1 METRICFKKLE
12 KRIAVL
18 SLFFVSVVIARS
30 ELLSVILSPTN
41 DEILKEWSTIGNVEK
56 DANGDIVMGEETSE
70 LISPDLDISS
80 YNTPVCRLF
89 LHNSWADNLRI
100 LGSTDGSS
108 FEELSNNIGTAR
120 GDQNLYIPL
129 KKNIK
134 KIKLVGKTVL
144 SGLKLKE
151 DDIVNQYPAFFDV
164 PAMRYTWLYSG
175 IMNDMGESLYLNKNS
190 FMTSMELDL
199 SSLNAPYFVFSNYL
213 SRRIQYPSVKLE
225 ISTDGIHYEEMVLPG
240 IKPGRYNYPKTE
252 LPKSTKRVRVSGE
265 QTIYYFLFK
274 EKPVINHFPYKSTI
288 EEFRGNWNIP
298 SLESNSDSSIRLL
311 VGDSIQ
317 TPELDLSAL
326 ENPVLRLKMSL
337 SGNVMAYASE
347 DGKQYTQ
354 IGRFTQMAP
363 EYQVAL
369 NKTTKYVVLK
379 GSGNLYSATIKER
392 DLIDSFPYEPDLN
405 QLCSQ
410 WTFLPSGGSL
420 HADRVSVF
428 SYSGLLSPEL
438 KLEKTD
444 RPYCYLEKRGDS
456 TIYVSATSDMVN
468 YEPVI
473 ELKGSSLQ
481 TNYEFP
487 IPKTTKQLSL
497 RGAGDYYSISI
508 RNEVL
513 KEDFPYRP
521 ALDDIV
527 KEWTFTGRYKKYDTY
542 ISLID
547 GYLISP
553 AFDLKKAEE
562 MYLKISYY
570 GSLSID
576 YSEDGINFM
585 NSQVFSNSSSL
596 ETLTIPL
603 DENCKKIRFKG
614 EGSLGKSIYKIAVLP
629 LTQSPVLDFPYAPS
643 HREIDSVWFAN
654 KVTVNTDY
662 LRFNDLLSG
671 VKSPLLDLSNM
682 RDPVCFVNV
691 KNNPVQVSYY
701 TDVSTSHSLALLS
714 GSANMI
720 LPKEAKSVSL
730 SGKCDLYG
738 IRIFDNPVVNQ
749 FPYIPER
756 KQFTDN
762 WCVGGSVVFN
772 DNLATLIADT
782 SYIIS
787 PLLNLAQMS
796 NPVCRIC
803 FNGNA
808 FLEHS
813 EDGIHFEK
821 ASQLISGDIHE
832 YALSATTKKI
842 RITGKGYL
850 QSFKIINSIPVS
862 SFPYIPTMTEIANGY
877 EMSNVVLDGES
888 LVFNNGVMLS
898 PPLVLSSLD
907 HPLLKIV
914 MVGQTY
920 GMFKIEG
927 SYDGRTFQTLYDE
940 IVDPTDDLIKL
951 PLDRTI
957 KKIRISSTSSTVT
970 QLSVDE
976 DLPISQFPYTPA
988 LEDIVDSWTLE
999 DGIFKLTSG
1008 FLQISRNSGKWKL
1021 TSPRLDLNVVAQPEL
1036 ELRIDQENLTTY
1048 GSVLLQYSADAIT
1061 FKPLVS
1067 ALQKGH
1073 YFISL
1078 PPEATFI
1085 RLASDTE
1092 YGFMA
1097 IRIQQTSPDVSIQT
1111 LPYKADFTDKTDVP
1125 WFFTDSIVRTSVK
1138 ESLSLNSVQTEII
1151 SPEIKIDPE
1160 ISLLLSLTLN
1170 VPSDTELQ
1178 IESSVNGADFV
1189 TVKKLDYSL
1198 AGNVSASIKLPAGT
1212 KYIKIKQGSNPQNV
1226 TVNSLYLQEDKAAVF
1241 DKFPLIESFEPS
1253 QTPKW
1258 EIRGNSC
1265 VEYISSTYDG
1275 NYSLRLRQNDTL
1287 LLKELNLGVLKE
1299 PAFRVM
1305 NYNYSSDIDVQV
1317 TSDFENYTTLTFN
1330 KYGIVDLP
1338 GETKGILLKSR
1349 TGASIWL
1356 DFLVVGEKKMLRNE
1370 ALFCFD
1376 FKDALSQPY
1385 SELEWVYGSEGYRL
1399 KWGSVPQEGTEW
1411 KATLHT
1417 GALPNNGQCQIEVAG
1432 LSTEGVSLYF
1442 GSQILHN
1449 GVNSVGNFDRGRIVA
1464 TVTQQDADLSQVC
1477 ITRLSSVTPSS
1488 SMAKDITHFYDTDG
1502 DGLKEY
1508 FYSGSEMI
1516 CFNRFHNGV
1525 PFLYESL
1532 PVDLWYNPVF
1542 KMGDFNGDGKIDFA
1556 YCNNSSKEWKSR
1568 IYLSNADGS
1577 YELHQNM
1584 PATIADFNM
1593 DGRKDFVDLE
1603 KYVNGEDPVDNRLAG
1618 WIQLAGG
1625 VWKQNDLYFYSQ
1637 KMLENKREEILD
1649 SEEGG
1654 RSVLALDA
1662 STVLNSMKANWYI
1675 PPTTATLTYSQSNE
1689 VEIDLNKDGFTDLIM
1704 TKNGKI
1710 LSCLG
1715 ENKYLSMPL
1724 SGQFLVCDLNND
1736 QISDFIHFDG
1746 GAKTVKTLVYNPAKK
1761 QFEEEVLMTG
1771 IKLDRQVFC
1780 YDFDR
1785 DGDLDILLPV
1795 SNSLEGGYSFL
1806 AIAENNGKGKFTA
1819 GEGLHEYAY
1828 KKCWAFFG
1836 CADVDNDGYYDLLI
1850 ADEQHNSY
1858 VMKGKK
1864 GLSFGDPVLLPD
1876 LKISSDNTEGKLWAR
1891 NVFVADFDADGRYEI
1906 MSQKDGRG
1914 PIKIYQFEEGAANQ
1928 RPLPPAK
1935 PDFVYEAAS
1944 GLLKVY
1950 WKPGSDTESSPC
1962 ELTYSLRVGTT
1973 PGGGEIAT
1981 GDALADGRRCNFL
1994 PGSLG
1999 SNLEKM
2005 YQTRLWGTGTY
2016 YISVQSVDP
2025 NMNGSAWSEPCVVE
2039 IKMPVVDFNCSLQE
2053 PTTAD
2058 TLYLSAA
2065 EANGY
2070 EVNWLLADGVCVSR
2084 ESDSQIGVCWSEPG
2098 EKRIA
2103 YQLVAGSDTL
2113 SKEKTIY
2120 VWPGRFRNEVSE
2132 IWETFDIDGDG
2143 DLDMLHPT
2151 HGVMVNDGKGNFEK
2165 VAKIYNADLT
2175 GKGPT
2180 GGVIDFNRNGL
2191 PDWIVATSK
2200 GNVMLNKGNQVF
2212 SILSDNQV
2220 PTTPYFLDLNNDGKP
2235 EGYYQGS
2242 SIFDRSGWYK
2252 NGDNGFEWTRFD
2264 FDDDGYT
2271 DFGYPSAIDLNR
2283 DGLWDFHKG
2292 GGRFLINKGD
2302 FVFELLS
2309 IPMPEQYARRDVK
2322 VIADFTNDGYPDL
2335 LMDNMM
2341 ILENQQNKRFAEWLR
2356 IEIPV
2361 EIEYIRDMGIAD
2373 LDNNG
2378 CLDIYHKDGIFYFYP
2393 DKTYRFKKHYLPN
2406 SYFSGECVY
2415 FDYNGDGSCD
2425 FVSNISPGMYEKSEY
2440 YYNTTAIRNE
2450 APSAPKNLRVKQA
2463 VQTLELEWDDAE
2475 DDRTHFSQMRY
2486 NVSVRKKG
2494 MSGDNSFVIS
2504 PLNGLKDAAAI
2515 IPGHKYYQTT
2525 RLTVP
2530 TLALPE
2536 GEYELQVQAID
2547 GWNAHS
2553 PMSAPLS
2560 FSVTSAPMFE
2570 LEEKICANVVTKIRY
2585 IGTQVAPDALSWNWN
2600 GGELIATDGNYFHV
2614 VWSEAGTKQVACQI
2628 NEKKISLPVVVKEPA
2643 RFYLEIPEYA
2653 LYKSWFT
2660 LELPDVLLRPG
2671 MEMQWEYRRAGGSYS
2686 WNSLSAERLGYTN
2699 RVRMSIPAIGKQEL
2713 RLTVDNGSCKPDI
2726 FVYEIELLN
2735 SIPQPK
2741 ISLVTVD
2748 EQSGKYRIDWD
2759 ANFWNFKD
2767 GVIPDYIKEVV
2778 IYRQGNRLSEYSE
2791 IGTASIRD
2799 GAFVDYGSYPELV
2812 NATYFISLRT
2822 KFGAESEF
2830 SIRHTP
2836 IRIQLNKLGESEWNI
2851 SWSQYLGERIDYY
2864 RIWRGTSPGNLKE
2877 IAEVAGNYGAYRDT
2891 NNPGNEAYYAVS
2903 YERYL
2908 DDWKPMAANGKRRAA
2923 NATDVLA
2930 KGRSF
2935 TVSTEE
2941 SRELIMAQQL
2951 HLLAVDNRTELT
2963 PQVPTTSLLANMLPV
2978 NVTYKQVNWHIEQG
2992 KEWVT
2997 LTPNG
3002 VVAATGTGN
3011 GDVVIK
3017 ATTIDGSQLAATIN
3031 LRVSGYQT
3039 CTPLQ
3044 KPQISVFEDRLE
3056 TVSAEGI
3063 TYQWYFNGSVLDQ
3076 ATASVLYPPYAGDY
3090 TLLVTNQCGESVMSD
3105 SYPFVPTGL
3114 SPAEE
3119 SGLRVGPNPVEREL
3133 VITSVFPM
3141 ERMKLTNEQGKEMYA
3156 CSLDQVLSV
3165 TISMQDFPAGV
3176 YFLQITGKD
3185 GKQTIRKILKKHAF

>member
-1 METRICFKKLE
+1 MK
-12 KRIAVL
+12 
-18 SLFFVSVVIARS
+18 
-30 ELLSVILSPTN
+30 
-41 DEILKEWSTIGNVEK
+41 
-56 DANGDIVMGEETSE
+56 
-70 LISPDLDISS
+70 
-80 YNTPVCRLF
+80 
-89 LHNSWADNLRI
+89 NLRNKSGSQYQGTNPFYRCFLVWII
-100 LGSTDGSS
+100 LV
-108 FEELSNNIGTAR
+108 I
-120 GDQNLYIPL
+120 
-129 KKNIK
+129 
-134 KIKLVGKTVL
+134 
-144 SGLKLKE
+144 SGLPAVAVVDQFPYSVTNEQLQGTWTVE
-151 DDIVNQYPAFFDV
+151 DEMLVSP
-164 PAMRYTWLYSG
+164 
-175 IMNDMGESLYLNKNS
+175 
-190 FMTSMELDL
+190 ELDL
-199 SSLNAPYFVFSNYL
+199 SSLSLGKLLLTFSSPGYATMTYKKRGGNGSWEPLPEIWMMSGKVSGIYL
-213 SRRIQYPSVKLE
+213 PSDVSQIGIRSGSPLLSLQIADAGLIQYPSVVLADRMMEDWLVSPDCQLKKDGNEFYIDMGNSLMSAPLALSEKDREMTIDYYAAAFECGEVLGSDDGLTFYSLGYLTSYAGNRKTFDLPASLRVVKIKKMGVLYLYKIDFQEGMVVPPPVVDPDIDPDTIRSFPAICSFESEEKLHWRIKGKGVIE
-225 ISTDGIHYEEMVLPG
+225 SSGNAYDGFNHVYLAPGDTLVSNVL
-240 IKPGRYNYPKTE
+240 N
-252 LPKSTKRVRVSGE
+252 
-265 QTIYYFLFK
+265 
-274 EKPVINHFPYKSTI
+274 
-288 EEFRGNWNIP
+288 
-298 SLESNSDSSIRLL
+298 
-311 VGDSIQ
+311 
-317 TPELDLSAL
+317 LSAL
-326 ENPVLRLKMSL
+326 ENPVLK
-337 SGNVMAYASE
+337 
-347 DGKQYTQ
+347 
-354 IGRFTQMAP
+354 IGAP
-363 EYQVAL
+363 VYL
-369 NKTTKYVVLK
+369 N
-379 GSGNLYSATIKER
+379 
-392 DLIDSFPYEPDLN
+392 
-405 QLCSQ
+405 C
-410 WTFLPSGGSL
+410 
-420 HADRVSVF
+420 H
-428 SYSGLLSPEL
+428 
-438 KLEKTD
+438 
-444 RPYCYLEKRGDS
+444 
-456 TIYVSATSDMVN
+456 ATSDLKTYSKVSVENGVAKLSKDIIQVILVN
-468 YEPVI
+468 
-473 ELKGSSLQ
+473 
-481 TNYEFP
+481 
-487 IPKTTKQLSL
+487 
-497 RGAGDYYSISI
+497 
-508 RNEVL
+508 
-513 KEDFPYRP
+513 
-521 ALDDIV
+521 
-527 KEWTFTGRYKKYDTY
+527 
-542 ISLID
+542 
-547 GYLISP
+547 
-553 AFDLKKAEE
+553 
-562 MYLKISYY
+562 
-570 GSLSID
+570 
-576 YSEDGINFM
+576 
-585 NSQVFSNSSSL
+585 
-596 ETLTIPL
+596 
-603 DENCKKIRFKG
+603 
-614 EGSLGKSIYKIAVLP
+614 
-629 LTQSPVLDFPYAPS
+629 
-643 HREIDSVWFAN
+643 
-654 KVTVNTDY
+654 
-662 LRFNDLLSG
+662 
-671 VKSPLLDLSNM
+671 
-682 RDPVCFVNV
+682 
-691 KNNPVQVSYY
+691 
-701 TDVSTSHSLALLS
+701 
-714 GSANMI
+714 GSA
-720 LPKEAKSVSL
+720 
-730 SGKCDLYG
+730 
-738 IRIFDNPVVNQ
+738 
-749 FPYIPER
+749 
-756 KQFTDN
+756 
-762 WCVGGSVVFN
+762 
-772 DNLATLIADT
+772 
-782 SYIIS
+782 
-787 PLLNLAQMS
+787 
-796 NPVCRIC
+796 
-803 FNGNA
+803 
-808 FLEHS
+808 HS
-813 EDGIHFEK
+813 
-821 ASQLISGDIHE
+821 
-832 YALSATTKKI
+832 
-842 RITGKGYL
+842 
-850 QSFKIINSIPVS
+850 
-862 SFPYIPTMTEIANGY
+862 
-877 EMSNVVLDGES
+877 
-888 LVFNNGVMLS
+888 
-898 PPLVLSSLD
+898 
-907 HPLLKIV
+907 
-914 MVGQTY
+914 
-920 GMFKIEG
+920 
-927 SYDGRTFQTLYDE
+927 
-940 IVDPTDDLIKL
+940 
-951 PLDRTI
+951 
-957 KKIRISSTSSTVT
+957 
-970 QLSVDE
+970 
-976 DLPISQFPYTPA
+976 
-988 LEDIVDSWTLE
+988 
-999 DGIFKLTSG
+999 
-1008 FLQISRNSGKWKL
+1008 
-1021 TSPRLDLNVVAQPEL
+1021 
-1036 ELRIDQENLTTY
+1036 
-1048 GSVLLQYSADAIT
+1048 QY
-1061 FKPLVS
+1061 
-1067 ALQKGH
+1067 
-1073 YFISL
+1073 
-1078 PPEATFI
+1078 
-1085 RLASDTE
+1085 
-1092 YGFMA
+1092 
-1097 IRIQQTSPDVSIQT
+1097 
-1111 LPYKADFTDKTDVP
+1111 
-1125 WFFTDSIVRTSVK
+1125 
-1138 ESLSLNSVQTEII
+1138 
-1151 SPEIKIDPE
+1151 
-1160 ISLLLSLTLN
+1160 
-1170 VPSDTELQ
+1170 
-1178 IESSVNGADFV
+1178 
-1189 TVKKLDYSL
+1189 
-1198 AGNVSASIKLPAGT
+1198 
-1212 KYIKIKQGSNPQNV
+1212 
-1226 TVNSLYLQEDKAAVF
+1226 
-1241 DKFPLIESFEPS
+1241 
-1253 QTPKW
+1253 
-1258 EIRGNSC
+1258 
-1265 VEYISSTYDG
+1265 
-1275 NYSLRLRQNDTL
+1275 
-1287 LLKELNLGVLKE
+1287 
-1299 PAFRVM
+1299 
-1305 NYNYSSDIDVQV
+1305 
-1317 TSDFENYTTLTFN
+1317 
-1330 KYGIVDLP
+1330 
-1338 GETKGILLKSR
+1338 
-1349 TGASIWL
+1349 
-1356 DFLVVGEKKMLRNE
+1356 DFLVIGEFSDLTHYE
-1370 ALFCFD
+1370 I
-1376 FKDALSQPY
+1376 SQSYLTKAFSKPY
-1385 SELEWVYGSEGYRL
+1385 SDLGWTKVPEGYKL
-1399 KWGSVPQEGTEW
+1399 TWESAPQPGAAWMATLHLPQSISTVYQYAIEISGLPQEGVRLQFKNINQE
-1411 KATLHT
+1411 
-1417 GALPNNGQCQIEVAG
+1417 I
-1432 LSTEGVSLYF
+1432 S
-1442 GSQILHN
+1442 LHN

-1464 TVTQQDADLSQVC
+1464 TVTQPDADLSQVC
-1477 ITRLSSVTPSS
+1477 ITRIASVTPSS

-1508 FYSGSEMI
+1508 FYSGSEKI
-1516 CFNRFHNGV
+1516 CFNRFHNGM

-1532 PVDLWYNPVF
+1532 PVDLWYSPVF

-1556 YCNNSSKEWKSR
+1556 YCKNDPIEWLSR
-1568 IYLSNADGS
+1568 VYLSNADGS
-1577 YELHQNM
+1577 YELHKNM

-1603 KYVNGEDPVDNRLAG
+1603 KSVYGEDPVDNRLAG

-1625 VWKQNDLYFYSQ
+1625 VWKQSDLFFYSQ

-1654 RSVLALDA
+1654 RSVLAQDA

-1710 LSCLG
+1710 LSCFG

-1736 QISDFIHFDG
+1736 QISDFVHFDG
-1746 GAKTVKTLVYNPAKK
+1746 GAKTVKTLVYNPTKK

-1850 ADEQHNSY
+1850 ADEQQNSY

-1876 LKISSDNTEGKLWAR
+1876 LKIGSDNTEGKLWAR

-1906 MSQKDGRG
+1906 ISQKDGRG

-1935 PDFVYEAAS
+1935 PDFVYEATS

-2005 YQTRLWGTGTY
+2005 YQTRLWGTATY

-2053 PTTAD
+2053 PTTGD

-2120 VWPGRFRNEVSE
+2120 VWPGHFRNEVSE

-2143 DLDMLHPT
+2143 DLDMLHPI

-2200 GNVMLNKGNQVF
+2200 GNIMLNKGNQVF
-2212 SILSDNQV
+2212 SIISDNQV

-2235 EGYYQGS
+2235 ECYYQGLS
-2242 SIFDRSGWYK
+2242 GFDPSGWYK
-2252 NGDNGFEWTRFD
+2252 NGDNGFEWTRYD
-2264 FDDDGYT
+2264 FAYHE
-2271 DFGYPSAIDLNR
+2271 AVDLNR
-2283 DGLWDFHKG
+2283 DGLWDFHISG
-2292 GGRFLINKGD
+2292 SRFLINKGD
-2302 FVFELLS
+2302 FVFESLS

-2322 VIADFTNDGYPDL
+2322 AIADFTNDGYPDL

-2341 ILENQQNKRFAEWLR
+2341 ILENQQNTGFTEWLR
-2356 IEIPV
+2356 IELPV

-2393 DKTYRFKKHYLPN
+2393 DKTYRFRKHYLPN
-2406 SYFSGECVY
+2406 SYFSGECAY

-2585 IGTQVAPDALSWNWN
+2585 IGTQIAPDALSWNWD

-2643 RFYLEIPEYA
+2643 RFYLDMPEYA
-2653 LYKSWFT
+2653 LYKTWFT

-2671 MEMQWEYRRAGGSYS
+2671 MEMHWEYRRAGGSYS

-2923 NATDVLA
+2923 NATDALA

-3044 KPQISVFEDRLE
+3044 KPLISVFEDRLE

-3185 GKQTIRKILKKHAF
+3185 GKQTIRKILKKDAF